1 MSSTKVY
8 FIGAGPGD
16 PELLTLK
23 AARVIAAADVV
34 IYAGSLVSPGIVALA
49 RAGAAL
55 HDSANL
61 TLEGTHEIIAAAV
74 AKGQAVAR
82 VHTGDPS
89 LYGAIREQA
98 QLLDAAGIAYEIVP
112 GVTTASAAAAVLGLS
127 FTTPETGQTLI
138 LTRAPGRTPVPD
150 AESLRSLAAHR
161 CSLAIY
167 LSVHKAD
174 YVQTELLAG
183 GLDPKTPV
191 ALVHRLGWP
200 GEQRLLTS
208 LDQLAL
214 AVAEHDLTR
223 QTIILVLP
231 GQTLPAIRSR
241 LYDPNFSHGYRE

>member
-1 MSSTKVY
+1 MPKVY

-23 AARVIAAADVV
+23 AARLIGSAEVV
-34 IYAGSLVSPGIVALA
+34 VYAGSLVSPEIVALA
-49 RAGAAL
+49 KSGAAL

-61 TLEGTHEIIAAAV
+61 TLEETHDLIAAAV
-74 AKGQAVAR
+74 ALGKTVAR

-98 QLLDAAGIAYEIVP
+98 ELLDAVGIAYEIVP
-112 GVTTASAAAAVLGLS
+112 GVTTASAAAAALGLS
-127 FTTPETGQTLI
+127 FTSPETGQTLI
-138 LTRAPGRTPVPD
+138 LTRAPGRTPVPA
-150 AESLRSLAAHR
+150 AESLRSLAAHH

-167 LSVHKAD
+167 LSVHKAEF
-174 YVQTELLAG
+174 VQNELLAG
-183 GLDPKTPV
+183 GLDPQTPT

-200 GEQRLLTS
+200 GEKRLLTT
-208 LDQLAL
+208 LGELAH

-231 GQTLPAIRSR
+231 GQTLPAVRSR
-241 LYDPNFSHGYRE
+241 LYDPNFSHGYR